1 MVRIFAVIV
10 ATLVAGFFVVQAA
23 FGQPASQPVVDPFFH
38 GTLKFLAGGS
48 PLSIV
53 VFVIVALALT
63 KLLDAGLKEKLPK
76 CLLPYITMVM
86 GIATQ
91 VATAL
96 IAGADWQQAILYG
109 VTAGG
114 LATWTYS
121 AGAKNLPKMRAGDR

>member
-1 MVRIFAVIV
+1 MGRTIAVIL
-10 ATLVAGFFVVQAA
+10 ATLVASFFVVQAA
-23 FGQPASQPVVDPFFH
+23 FGQPASQPADT
-38 GTLKFLAGGS
+38 GALQFLAGGS

-76 CLLPYITMVM
+76 WLLPYVTMVM

-96 IAGADWQQAILYG
+96 IAGADWQRAILYG
-109 VTAGG
+109 VSVGS
-114 LATWTYS
+114 LASWSYS
-121 AGAKNLPKMRAGDR
+121 AGVKKLPGVKAGER